1 MARFVF
7 GDRSASSSVLVSAV
21 SASLQVP
28 RRQSCAL
35 PSENARSLIIQC
47 AHDLESRTPETTSD
61 PRWRGECSPRWQGPD
76 GKRASPDGLRGA
88 EPCTRS
94 SGRAVAAGMDY
105 ADFAR
110 SSAHYAA
117 EQRRGPRDR
126 CRCGASHRR
135 LGSKLSRLSGRL
147 LNGWALVRI
156 QPVPQID
163 DQLRTPSGSAARHG
177 RAGACDSPR
186 CSSVARALASGARG
200 RWCDSTHLDCLDLMP
215 ARCGLASVRSGARFV
230 SCPGWTRNVL

>member
-61 PRWRGECSPRWQGPD
+61 PRWRGGCSPRWQGPD

-117 EQRRGPRDR
+117 EQRRGPR
-126 CRCGASHRR
+126 
-135 LGSKLSRLSGRL
+135 
-147 LNGWALVRI
+147 
-156 QPVPQID
+156 
-163 DQLRTPSGSAARHG
+163 
-177 RAGACDSPR
+177 PR
-186 CSSVARALASGARG
+186 PMWRVTSASGIEAQQVERPFVKRMGAGSNPAGPADWRSTPHSLRECCAPRQSRG
-200 RWCDSTHLDCLDLMP
+200 L
-215 ARCGLASVRSGARFV
+215 RF
-230 SCPGWTRNVL
+230 T